1 MSRLGYSENVCNLC
15 MYFIF
20 IYASVRMR
28 VHCRAMNFDKWSIV
42 RSLMNHFM
50 SYRRVYFYMDLIY
63 AFDVYFVVWN

>member
-1 MSRLGYSENVCNLC
+1 
-15 MYFIF
+15 
-20 IYASVRMR
+20 MR

-42 RSLMNHFM
+42 RLLMNHFM